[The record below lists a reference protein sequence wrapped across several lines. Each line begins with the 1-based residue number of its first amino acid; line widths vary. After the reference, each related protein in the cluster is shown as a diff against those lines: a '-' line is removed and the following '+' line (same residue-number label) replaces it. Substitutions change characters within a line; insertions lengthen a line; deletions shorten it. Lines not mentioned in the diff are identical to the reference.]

1 MLTRLAFIIA
11 WAGGAGKS
19 PWAPGSAGSLLAV
32 ILAPWCFLPLPLAF
46 RLGLLALLFPLGAWA
61 GGRVARLRGREDPG
75 EVVIDEVVG
84 QWLTL
89 LWLPAAS
96 WGELAAGFML
106 FRVFDI
112 FKPWPISA
120 SERWLPGGWGI
131 MLDDVLAGLAAAI
144 TLLLGQSLLNYLG
157 Q

>member
-1 MLTRLAFIIA
+1 MLTRFAFIIA

-19 PWAPGSAGSLLAV
+19 PWAPGSAGALLAAV
-32 ILAPWCFLPLPLAF
+32 LAPWCFFPLSLPH
-46 RLGLLALLFPLGAWA
+46 RLGLLALLFLLGAWA
-61 GGRVARLRGREDPG
+61 GGRVARIRAQEDPG

-84 QWLTL
+84 QWLAL
-89 LWLPAAS
+89 LWLPETH
-96 WGELAAGFML
+96 WGQMAAGFVL

-131 MLDDVLAGLAAAI
+131 MLDDALAGLAAAAA
-144 TLLLGQSLLNYLG
+144 LFLGQCLLAA
-157 Q
+157 